1 MSQFFVKAINRLE
14 ILVERVKIVILYKF
28 TKSE

>member
-1 MSQFFVKAINRLE
+1 MSQFFVKAINRLDF
-14 ILVERVKIVILYKF
+14 LVERVKIVILYKF